1 MKTYLHLS
9 LFSFLN
15 EIIKYKESEKN
26 MLGQILISL
35 MTIIGSGIVSIFVS
49 KYEFRRLKKD
59 ESLEGLYNKFWILR
73 DTIHQGRAYDF
84 VDLFYENQ
92 EKIVSLLIETYR
104 YQTDEIRELVYELKV
119 CRLANFDGYNKNNIN
134 ICNKAY
140 TEITKIIS
148 NKYLDWN

>member
-59 ESLEGLYNKFWILR
+59 ESLEGLYNKF
-73 DTIHQGRAYDF
+73 
-84 VDLFYENQ
+84 
-92 EKIVSLLIETYR
+92 
-104 YQTDEIRELVYELKV
+104 
-119 CRLANFDGYNKNNIN
+119 
-134 ICNKAY
+134 
-140 TEITKIIS
+140 
-148 NKYLDWN
+148 

>member
-1 MKTYLHLS
+1 
-9 LFSFLN
+9 
-15 EIIKYKESEKN
+15 

-59 ESLEGLYNKFWILR
+59 ESFEKLYNKFWILR

-119 CRLANFDGYNKNNIN
+119 CRLDNFDG
-134 ICNKAY
+134 
-140 TEITKIIS
+140 
-148 NKYLDWN
+148 